1 MWKIVYIAQD
11 ISIAKYF
18 EKILKEKGIVS
29 ILNQI
34 EMSRDDL
41 NGNVEILVPNGE
53 VQEAIDVINQSLLY
67 DDNLLNDIE

>member
-11 ISIAKYF
+11 ISLAKYF

-34 EMSRDDL
+34 EMNRDDL
-41 NGNVEILVPNGE
+41 NGNVEILVPNDE
-53 VQEAIDVINQSLLY
+53 AQEAINVINQSLLY
-67 DDNLLNDIE
+67 DDNLLHDF